1 MQPEL
6 PMAEICMMTFILFF
20 IQSAMPSLDLLDVGV
35 RSMTATYFFS
45 YITDQEV
52 AIMAVAAGI
61 WLVNLIIPAIL
72 GAGFV
77 LKLNFF
83 GTRN

>member
-1 MQPEL
+1 
-6 PMAEICMMTFILFF
+6 
-20 IQSAMPSLDLLDVGV
+20 MPSLDLQDVGV

-45 YITDQEV
+45 FITTQEV
-52 AIMAVAAGI
+52 AIMAVTACI
-61 WLVNLIIPAIL
+61 WFVNLIIPAIL

-83 GTRN
+83 GTTNS